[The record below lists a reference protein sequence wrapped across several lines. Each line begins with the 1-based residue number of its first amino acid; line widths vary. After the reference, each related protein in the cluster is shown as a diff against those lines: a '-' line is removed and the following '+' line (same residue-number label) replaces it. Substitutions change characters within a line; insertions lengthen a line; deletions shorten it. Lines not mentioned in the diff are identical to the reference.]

1 VEYSSKIGN
10 VDKVIPQITRIGG
23 NIMNRKMMTKEI
35 TKTTVRIAKMQVE
48 NGEVKIVKLPEE
60 TLVGNVKQ
68 ETAQKL
74 LNKKF
79 GEPIAILEIFAE
91 TTIYEAPV
99 EEFLKIATIRVAE

>member
-1 VEYSSKIGN
+1 
-10 VDKVIPQITRIGG
+10 
-23 NIMNRKMMTKEI
+23 MNRKMMTKEI

-91 TTIYEAPV
+91 TTVYEAPV